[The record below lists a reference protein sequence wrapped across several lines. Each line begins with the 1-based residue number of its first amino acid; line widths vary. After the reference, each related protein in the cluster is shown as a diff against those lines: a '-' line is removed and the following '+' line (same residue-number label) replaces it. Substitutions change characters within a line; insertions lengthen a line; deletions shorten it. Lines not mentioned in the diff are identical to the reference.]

1 LQRSFGF
8 PGWCAICRWTAVGAI
23 SVGTMAVLGSATS
36 DHRPAPTV
44 VRLAAQPEGTGLD
57 WPGWTVRDPAEQRR
71 SLDLLLNREKDR
83 RAATAKAAA
92 TSIVSRT
99 ATAAP
104 APPASPTS
112 LPIPRSAL
120 GQGTTLA
127 APQAVSVAIRYALA
141 QVGKPY
147 VWGAT
152 GPDSYDCS
160 GLVQRSYAMAGIAL
174 PRTSREQARV
184 GKAVDLPDLLPGDLL
199 FWAYDPSDLS
209 TVHHVALYLG
219 DGKIVQSPQPGEFVE
234 VTTMWLSGYAGAVRV
249 ATGPATAAL
258 PPVPV
263 GVPGTG
269 ITPVGDAMRDG
280 SPPPPVLSPPDPRP
294 RIQHPSG
301 ASPQAGTM
309 SADGKPGTSAP
320 GSTSP
325 GSTSPGSTAPG
336 STAPGTTSPGTTSP
350 GGSTSPGTSAPGG
363 TSPDTTSPDTTSPGS
378 TSPGSTAAAGSAS
391 GGSSPAGSQQ
401 PSGSTSG
408 TGSPATSSAAPD
420 PTTPV
425 PTSSEPHSSAPA
437 PPPSSTPPATTPSST
452 TTPPPASSPSSGATS
467 DSAAPATT
475 TSAPPEPSVSPSSA
489 TPSPS

>member
-1 LQRSFGF
+1 MQRSFGF

-104 APPASPTS
+104 APQASPTS

-294 RIQHPSG
+294 RIQHQSA
-301 ASPQAGTM
+301 ASPQAGTT
-309 SADGKPGTSAP
+309 SADGTPGTSAP
-320 GSTSP
+320 GSASPDSTSP
-325 GSTSPGSTAPG
+325 GSTSPGTS
-336 STAPGTTSPGTTSP
+336 SPGTTSPGTTSP
-350 GGSTSPGTSAPGG
+350 GTSAPG
-363 TSPDTTSPDTTSPGS
+363 TTST
-378 TSPGSTAAAGSAS
+378 GSTAPASAS

-420 PTTPV
+420 PTTPA

-475 TSAPPEPSVSPSSA
+475 TSAPPTPSVSPLSA

>member
-1 LQRSFGF
+1 MQRSFGF

-184 GKAVDLPDLLPGDLL
+184 GKAVELPDLLPGDLL

-294 RIQHPSG
+294 RIQHQSA
-301 ASPQAGTM
+301 ASPQAGTT
-309 SADGKPGTSAP
+309 SADGTPGTSAPGSASP

-325 GSTSPGSTAPG
+325 GSTSPGTS
-336 STAPGTTSPGTTSP
+336 SPGTTSP

-363 TSPDTTSPDTTSPGS
+363 TSPSTTSPGTTSPGS
-378 TSPGSTAAAGSAS
+378 TAPASSAS

-401 PSGSTSG
+401 PSSSTSG

-420 PTTPV
+420 PTTPA

-437 PPPSSTPPATTPSST
+437 PPPSSTAPPPATTPS
-452 TTPPPASSPSSGATS
+452 TTPPPPAPSPSGDATS
-467 DSAAPATT
+467 DSAASATT

>member
-1 LQRSFGF
+1 
-8 PGWCAICRWTAVGAI
+8 
-23 SVGTMAVLGSATS
+23 MAVLGSATS

-294 RIQHPSG
+294 RIQHQSA
-301 ASPQAGTM
+301 ASPQAGTT
-309 SADGKPGTSAP
+309 SADGT
-320 GSTSP
+320 
-325 GSTSPGSTAPG
+325 
-336 STAPGTTSPGTTSP
+336 PGTTSP
-350 GGSTSPGTSAPGG
+350 GGSTSPGTSAPG
-363 TSPDTTSPDTTSPGS
+363 STSPGS
-378 TSPGSTAAAGSAS
+378 TSPGGTSPGGTSPGTTSPGTTSPGSTAPASSAS

-420 PTTPV
+420 PTTPA

-437 PPPSSTPPATTPSST
+437 PPPSSTAPPPATTPS
-452 TTPPPASSPSSGATS
+452 TTPPPPAPSPSGDATS
-467 DSAAPATT
+467 DPAASATT

-489 TPSPS
+489 TPSP

>member
-1 LQRSFGF
+1 MQRSFGF

-104 APPASPTS
+104 APQASPTS

-294 RIQHPSG
+294 RIQHQSA
-301 ASPQAGTM
+301 ASPQAGTT
-309 SADGKPGTSAP
+309 SADGTPGTSAP
-320 GSTSP
+320 GSASP
-325 GSTSPGSTAPG
+325 DSTSPGSP
-336 STAPGTTSPGTTSP
+336 SPGTSSPGTTSP

-363 TSPDTTSPDTTSPGS
+363 TSPGTTSPGTTSPGS
-378 TSPGSTAAAGSAS
+378 TAPASSAS

-420 PTTPV
+420 PTTPA

-437 PPPSSTPPATTPSST
+437 PPPSSTAPPPATTPS
-452 TTPPPASSPSSGATS
+452 TTPPPPAPSPSGDATS
-467 DSAAPATT
+467 DSAASATT

>member
-1 LQRSFGF
+1 MQRSYGF

-23 SVGTMAVLGSATS
+23 SVGTMAVLGAATS

-71 SLDLLLNREKDR
+71 SLDLLLSREKDR
-83 RAATAKAAA
+83 RVAVTKAAA

-99 ATAAP
+99 AA
-104 APPASPTS
+104 PASP
-112 LPIPRSAL
+112 SAVAVPQSAR

-160 GLVQRSYAMAGIAL
+160 GLVQRSYAMAGVAL

-199 FWAYDPSDLS
+199 FWAYNPANLA
-209 TVHHVALYLG
+209 TVHHVAMYLG
-219 DGKIVQSPQPGEFVE
+219 DGKIVQAPQPGEFVE

-269 ITPVGDAMRDG
+269 ITPVGDAMPDG
-280 SPPPPVLSPPDPRP
+280 SPPPSPPPPADSPPRVQQ
-294 RIQHPSG
+294 RSG
-301 ASPQAGTM
+301 ASSQSGTAPGTAGTP
-309 SADGKPGTSAP
+309 DGTPATSAP
-320 GSTSP
+320 GTTTPGTSSPGTSSPGTTSP
-325 GSTSPGSTAPG
+325 GTTSPGTTSPG
-336 STAPGTTSPGTTSP
+336 TTSPGTTSPGTTSP
-350 GGSTSPGTSAPGG
+350 GG
-363 TSPDTTSPDTTSPGS
+363 TSPGS
-378 TSPGSTAAAGSAS
+378 SASGDSSSPTGSHEPSGSAS
-391 GGSSPAGSQQ
+391 G
-401 PSGSTSG
+401 
-408 TGSPATSSAAPD
+408 TGAPATSSAAPD
-420 PTTPV
+420 PTTPPAA
-425 PTSSEPHSSAPA
+425 PTSSAPSKTPPPPPPTTPA
-437 PPPSSTPPATTPSST
+437 PPSP
-452 TTPPPASSPSSGATS
+452 TPPPPAPSPSG

-475 TSAPPEPSVSPSSA
+475 TSAPPEPSVSPSSP
-489 TPSPS
+489 TPSPT

>member
-1 LQRSFGF
+1 MQRSFGF

-57 WPGWTVRDPAEQRR
+57 WAGWTVRDPAEQRR

-184 GKAVDLPDLLPGDLL
+184 GKAVELPDLLPGDLL

-294 RIQHPSG
+294 RIQHQSA
-301 ASPQAGTM
+301 ASPQAGTT
-309 SADGKPGTSAP
+309 SADGTPGTSAP
-320 GSTSP
+320 GSASPDSTSP
-325 GSTSPGSTAPG
+325 GSTSPGTS
-336 STAPGTTSPGTTSP
+336 SPGTTSP

-363 TSPDTTSPDTTSPGS
+363 TSPGTTSPGTTSPGS
-378 TSPGSTAAAGSAS
+378 TAPASSAS

-420 PTTPV
+420 PTTPA

-437 PPPSSTPPATTPSST
+437 PPPSSTAPPPATTPS
-452 TTPPPASSPSSGATS
+452 TTPPPPAPSPSGDATS
-467 DSAAPATT
+467 DSAVPTTT

>member
-1 LQRSFGF
+1 LQRSYGF

-23 SVGTMAVLGSATS
+23 SVGTMAVLGAATS

-83 RAATAKAAA
+83 RTAATKAAT

-99 ATAAP
+99 ASAAP
-104 APPASPTS
+104 ASPS
-112 LPIPRSAL
+112 AVAIPQSAL
-120 GQGTTLA
+120 GQGATLA
-127 APQAVSVAIRYALA
+127 APQAVSVAIRFALA

-160 GLVQRSYAMAGIAL
+160 GLVQRSYAMAGVAL
-174 PRTSREQARV
+174 PRTSRELARV

-209 TVHHVALYLG
+209 TVHHVAMYLG
-219 DGKIVQSPQPGEFVE
+219 DGKIVQAPQPGEFVE

-269 ITPVGDAMRDG
+269 ITPVGDAMPDG
-280 SPPPPVLSPPDPRP
+280 SPPPSPSPPMDSPPRTQQ
-294 RIQHPSG
+294 RSAASSQSG
-301 ASPQAGTM
+301 AASGTTTGTTSPDGTPR
-309 SADGKPGTSAP
+309 SSAP

-325 GSTSPGSTAPG
+325 DG
-336 STAPGTTSPGTTSP
+336 TAPGTTSPGTTSP
-350 GGSTSPGTSAPGG
+350 GTTSPGSSSPGSS
-363 TSPDTTSPDTTSPGS
+363 SPGTTSPGTTSPGS
-378 TSPGSTAAAGSAS
+378 TSPGTTSSGSSASGDSSSPTGSHQPSGSAS
-391 GGSSPAGSQQ
+391 G
-401 PSGSTSG
+401 SG
-408 TGSPATSSAAPD
+408 TPATSSAAPD
-420 PTTPV
+420 PTTPA
-425 PTSSEPHSSAPA
+425 PTSSA
-437 PPPSSTPPATTPSST
+437 PSSTPPPAPTTPAPPSP
-452 TTPPPASSPSSGATS
+452 TPPPPAPSPSGDASS

-475 TSAPPEPSVSPSSA
+475 TSAPPKPSVSPSSP
-489 TPSPS
+489 TPSPT

>member
-1 LQRSFGF
+1 MQRSFGF

-104 APPASPTS
+104 APQASPTS

-325 GSTSPGSTAPG
+325 GST
-336 STAPGTTSPGTTSP
+336 APGTASPGTASP
-350 GGSTSPGTSAPGG
+350 GGSTSPGTSAPG
-363 TSPDTTSPDTTSPGS
+363 STSPGS
-378 TSPGSTAAAGSAS
+378 TSPGTTSPGTTSPGSTAPASSAS

-420 PTTPV
+420 PTTPA

-437 PPPSSTPPATTPSST
+437 PPPSSTAPPPATTPS
-452 TTPPPASSPSSGATS
+452 TTPPPPAPSPSGDATS
-467 DSAAPATT
+467 DSAASATT

>member
-184 GKAVDLPDLLPGDLL
+184 GKAVELPDLLPGDLL
-199 FWAYDPSDLS
+199 FWAYDPADLS

-294 RIQHPSG
+294 RIQHQSA
-301 ASPQAGTM
+301 ASPQAGTT
-309 SADGKPGTSAP
+309 SADGTPGTSAPGSASP

-325 GSTSPGSTAPG
+325 GSTSPGTS
-336 STAPGTTSPGTTSP
+336 SPGTTSP

-363 TSPDTTSPDTTSPGS
+363 TSPSTTSPGTTSPGS
-378 TSPGSTAAAGSAS
+378 TAPASSAS

-408 TGSPATSSAAPD
+408 AGSPATSSAAPD
-420 PTTPV
+420 PTTPA

-437 PPPSSTPPATTPSST
+437 PPPSSTAPPPATTPS
-452 TTPPPASSPSSGATS
+452 TTPPPPAPSPSGDATS
-467 DSAAPATT
+467 DSAASATT

>member
-1 LQRSFGF
+1 LQRSYGF

-23 SVGTMAVLGSATS
+23 SVGTMAVLGAATS

-44 VRLAAQPEGTGLD
+44 VQLAAQPEGTGLD

-71 SLDLLLNREKDR
+71 SLDLLLSREKDR
-83 RAATAKAAA
+83 RAAATKSAA

-99 ATAAP
+99 AA
-104 APPASPTS
+104 PASPSTVAV
-112 LPIPRSAL
+112 PQSAL
-120 GQGTTLA
+120 GHGTTLA
-127 APQAVSVAIRYALA
+127 APQAVSVAIKYALA

-160 GLVQRSYAMAGIAL
+160 GLVQRSYAMAGVAL
-174 PRTSREQARV
+174 PRTSRQQARV

-199 FWAYDPSDLS
+199 FWAYNPADRA

-219 DGKIVQSPQPGEFVE
+219 DGKIVQAPQPGEFVE

-269 ITPVGDAMRDG
+269 ITPVGDAMPDG
-280 SPPPPVLSPPDPRP
+280 SPPPSPAPPADSPP
-294 RIQHPSG
+294 RIQHRSG
-301 ASPQAGTM
+301 ASSQSGSSPGPAGTTTP
-309 SADGKPGTSAP
+309 DGTPGTSAP
-320 GSTSP
+320 GTTTPGTTTPGTSTPGTSSP
-325 GSTSPGSTAPG
+325 GSTSPGTTSPG

-350 GGSTSPGTSAPGG
+350 GSSASGDSSSPTGSHEPT
-363 TSPDTTSPDTTSPGS
+363 
-378 TSPGSTAAAGSAS
+378 GSAS
-391 GGSSPAGSQQ
+391 G
-401 PSGSTSG
+401 
-408 TGSPATSSAAPD
+408 TGAPATSSAAPD
-420 PTTPV
+420 PTTPPAG
-425 PTSSEPHSSAPA
+425 PTSSA
-437 PPPSSTPPATTPSST
+437 PSSTPPPPPPTTPAPPS
-452 TTPPPASSPSSGATS
+452 TTPPPPAPSPSGDAAG

-475 TSAPPEPSVSPSSA
+475 TSAPPEPSVSPSSP
-489 TPSPS
+489 TPSPT

>member
-104 APPASPTS
+104 ASPS
-112 LPIPRSAL
+112 SSPSALPIPRSAL
-120 GQGTTLA
+120 GQGSTLA

-184 GKAVDLPDLLPGDLL
+184 GKAVELPDLLPGDLL

-280 SPPPPVLSPPDPRP
+280 SPPPPVLSPADPRP
-294 RIQHPSG
+294 RIQHQSA
-301 ASPQAGTM
+301 ASPQTGTT
-309 SADGKPGTSAP
+309 SADGTPGTSAP
-320 GSTSP
+320 GSASPDSTSPGTTSP
-325 GSTSPGSTAPG
+325 GSSS
-336 STAPGTTSPGTTSP
+336 PGTTSPGTTSP
-350 GGSTSPGTSAPGG
+350 GTSAPG
-363 TSPDTTSPDTTSPGS
+363 TTST
-378 TSPGSTAAAGSAS
+378 GSTAPASAS

-408 TGSPATSSAAPD
+408 TGSPTTSSAAPD
-420 PTTPV
+420 PTAPA

-437 PPPSSTPPATTPSST
+437 PPPSGTAPPATTPPS
-452 TTPPPASSPSSGATS
+452 TTPPPPAPSPSGDATS

-475 TSAPPEPSVSPSSA
+475 TSAPPEPSVSPLSA

>member
-1 LQRSFGF
+1 MQRSFGF

-83 RAATAKAAA
+83 RAATAKSAA

-104 APPASPTS
+104 ASPS
-112 LPIPRSAL
+112 SPSALPIPRSAL

-294 RIQHPSG
+294 RIQHQSA
-301 ASPQAGTM
+301 ASPQAGTT
-309 SADGKPGTSAP
+309 SADGTPGTSAP
-320 GSTSP
+320 GSASPDSTSP
-325 GSTSPGSTAPG
+325 GSTSPGTS
-336 STAPGTTSPGTTSP
+336 SPGTTSP

-363 TSPDTTSPDTTSPGS
+363 TSPSTTSPGTTSPGS
-378 TSPGSTAAAGSAS
+378 TAPASSAS

-420 PTTPV
+420 PTTPA

-437 PPPSSTPPATTPSST
+437 PPPSSTAPPPATTPS
-452 TTPPPASSPSSGATS
+452 TTPPPPAPSPSGDATS
-467 DSAAPATT
+467 DSAASATT

>member
-1 LQRSFGF
+1 MQRSFGF

-23 SVGTMAVLGSATS
+23 SVGTMAVLGAATS

-83 RAATAKAAA
+83 RAAARKAAA
-92 TSIVSRT
+92 ASIVSRT
-99 ATAAP
+99 AAAP
-104 APPASPTS
+104 VSPS
-112 LPIPRSAL
+112 SVAIPQSAL

-147 VWGAT
+147 LWGAT

-160 GLVQRSYAMAGIAL
+160 GLVQRSYAMAGVAL

-184 GKAVDLPDLLPGDLL
+184 GKAVELPDLLPGDLL

-219 DGKIVQSPQPGEFVE
+219 DGKIVQAPQPGEFVE

-269 ITPVGDAMRDG
+269 ITPVGDAMPDG
-280 SPPPPVLSPPDPRP
+280 SPPPPALRSAESPP
-294 RIQHPSG
+294 RIQHRSG
-301 ASPQAGTM
+301 ASSQAGTT
-309 SADGKPGTSAP
+309 SPDGTPATSAP

-325 GSTSPGSTAPG
+325 GSTSPGTTSPGTTSPGTSSPGTSSPGG
-336 STAPGTTSPGTTSP
+336 STAGGTTSPGTTSP
-350 GGSTSPGTSAPGG
+350 GTSAP
-363 TSPDTTSPDTTSPGS
+363 
-378 TSPGSTAAAGSAS
+378 

-420 PTTPV
+420 PTTPA

-437 PPPSSTPPATTPSST
+437 PPPSSTPPPTTPAPPS
-452 TTPPPASSPSSGATS
+452 TTPPPPAPSPSADATS
-467 DSAAPATT
+467 DSAAPAAT
-475 TSAPPEPSVSPSSA
+475 TSDPPKPSVSPSSP
-489 TPSPS
+489 TPSPT

>member
-269 ITPVGDAMRDG
+269 ITPVGDAMPDG
-280 SPPPPVLSPPDPRP
+280 SPPPSPPPPADSPPRVQQ
-294 RIQHPSG
+294 RSG
-301 ASPQAGTM
+301 ASSQSGTTTP
-309 SADGKPGTSAP
+309 DGTPGTSAP
-320 GSTSP
+320 G
-325 GSTSPGSTAPG
+325 
-336 STAPGTTSPGTTSP
+336 TTT
-350 GGSTSPGTSAPGG
+350 PGTSAPGTTAWIRAAIAPACPARSG
-363 TSPDTTSPDTTSPGS
+363 RAASYSGSRRIRRAIVSPS
-378 TSPGSTAAAGSAS
+378 TRSMRKPAPRPS
-391 GGSSPAGSQQ
+391 SSPRSAR
-401 PSGSTSG
+401 TRG
-408 TGSPATSSAAPD
+408 TG
-420 PTTPV
+420 
-425 PTSSEPHSSAPA
+425 
-437 PPPSSTPPATTPSST
+437 TPPAST
-452 TTPPPASSPSSGATS
+452 SRRTRPAWRSTS
-467 DSAAPATT
+467 RTNT
-475 TSAPPEPSVSPSSA
+475 WRRTSRTS
-489 TPSPS
+489 

>member
-83 RAATAKAAA
+83 RAATGKAAA

-99 ATAAP
+99 AAAAP
-104 APPASPTS
+104 ASPSS

-184 GKAVDLPDLLPGDLL
+184 GKAVELPDLLPGDLL
-199 FWAYDPSDLS
+199 FWAYDPADLS

-294 RIQHPSG
+294 RTQHPSA
-301 ASPQAGTM
+301 ASPQAGTT
-309 SADGKPGTSAP
+309 SADGTPGTSAPDSTAPDSTSPGTTSPGTSAP
-320 GSTSP
+320 GGSTTSP
-325 GSTSPGSTAPG
+325 GTSAPG
-336 STAPGTTSPGTTSP
+336 STAPGTTSPG
-350 GGSTSPGTSAPGG
+350 
-363 TSPDTTSPDTTSPGS
+363 
-378 TSPGSTAAAGSAS
+378 STAPASSAS

-408 TGSPATSSAAPD
+408 TGAPATSSAAPD
-420 PTTPV
+420 PTTPA

-437 PPPSSTPPATTPSST
+437 PPPSSTPPPATTPSST
-452 TTPPPASSPSSGATS
+452 TPPPPAPSPSADATS

-475 TSAPPEPSVSPSSA
+475 TSAPPKPSVSPSST

>member
-1 LQRSFGF
+1 MQRSFGF

-294 RIQHPSG
+294 RIQHQSA
-301 ASPQAGTM
+301 ASPQAGTT
-309 SADGKPGTSAP
+309 SADGTPGTSAP
-320 GSTSP
+320 GSASPDSTSP
-325 GSTSPGSTAPG
+325 GSTSPGTS
-336 STAPGTTSPGTTSP
+336 SPGTTSP

-363 TSPDTTSPDTTSPGS
+363 TSPGTTSPGTTSPGS
-378 TSPGSTAAAGSAS
+378 TAPASSAS

-420 PTTPV
+420 PTTPA

-437 PPPSSTPPATTPSST
+437 PPPSSTAPPPATTPS
-452 TTPPPASSPSSGATS
+452 TTPPPPAPSPSGDATS
-467 DSAAPATT
+467 DSAASATT

>member
-294 RIQHPSG
+294 RIQHQSA
-301 ASPQAGTM
+301 ASPQAGTT
-309 SADGKPGTSAP
+309 SADGTPGTSAP
-320 GSTSP
+320 GSASP
-325 GSTSPGSTAPG
+325 DSTSPGSP
-336 STAPGTTSPGTTSP
+336 SPGTSSPGTTSP

-363 TSPDTTSPDTTSPGS
+363 TSPGTTSPGTTSPGS
-378 TSPGSTAAAGSAS
+378 TAPASSAS

-420 PTTPV
+420 PTTPA

-437 PPPSSTPPATTPSST
+437 PPPSSTAPPPATTPS
-452 TTPPPASSPSSGATS
+452 TTPPPPAPSPSGDATS
-467 DSAAPATT
+467 DSAASATT

>member
-294 RIQHPSG
+294 RIQHQSA
-301 ASPQAGTM
+301 ASPQAGTT
-309 SADGKPGTSAP
+309 SADGTPGTSAP
-320 GSTSP
+320 GSASPDSTSP
-325 GSTSPGSTAPG
+325 GSTSPGTS
-336 STAPGTTSPGTTSP
+336 SPGTTSP
-350 GGSTSPGTSAPGG
+350 GGSTSPGTSAPG
-363 TSPDTTSPDTTSPGS
+363 STSPGS
-378 TSPGSTAAAGSAS
+378 TSPGGTSPGTTSPGSTAPASSAS

-420 PTTPV
+420 PTTPA

-437 PPPSSTPPATTPSST
+437 PPPSSTAPPPATTPS
-452 TTPPPASSPSSGATS
+452 TTPPPPAPSPSGDATS
-467 DSAAPATT
+467 DSAASATT

>member
-23 SVGTMAVLGSATS
+23 SVGTMAVLGAATS

-57 WPGWTVRDPAEQRR
+57 WPGRTMRDPAEQRR

-83 RAATAKAAA
+83 RAAAAKAAA
-92 TSIVSRT
+92 SPPVRRT
-99 ATAAP
+99 TA
-104 APPASPTS
+104 PASPS
-112 LPIPRSAL
+112 AVAIPRSAL

-160 GLVQRSYAMAGIAL
+160 GLVQRSYAMAGVAL

-184 GKAVDLPDLLPGDLL
+184 GTAVALQDLLPGDLL

-209 TVHHVALYLG
+209 TVHHVAMYLG
-219 DGKIVQSPQPGEFVE
+219 DGKIVQAPQPGEFVE

-269 ITPVGDAMRDG
+269 ITPVGDAMPDG
-280 SPPPPVLSPPDPRP
+280 SPPPSAPPSADSPP
-294 RIQHPSG
+294 RIQHRSG
-301 ASPQAGTM
+301 ASSQSGTP
-309 SADGKPGTSAP
+309 GGTTTPGTSAP
-320 GSTSP
+320 GT
-325 GSTSPGSTAPG
+325 
-336 STAPGTTSPGTTSP
+336 TAPGTTSPGTTSP
-350 GGSTSPGTSAPGG
+350 G
-363 TSPDTTSPDTTSPGS
+363 TTSPGS
-378 TSPGSTAAAGSAS
+378 SAPGTTSPGTTSPGTTSPGTTSPGSSAPGDSSSPTGSHEPSGSAS
-391 GGSSPAGSQQ
+391 G
-401 PSGSTSG
+401 
-408 TGSPATSSAAPD
+408 TGAPATSSAAPD
-420 PTTPV
+420 PTTPA
-425 PTSSEPHSSAPA
+425 PTSSAASSTP
-437 PPPSSTPPATTPSST
+437 PPPSSTPPPPAPTTPAPPSP
-452 TTPPPASSPSSGATS
+452 TPPPPAPSPSGEASG

-475 TSAPPEPSVSPSSA
+475 TSAPPQPTVSPSSA
-489 TPSPS
+489 SPSPT

>member
-294 RIQHPSG
+294 RIQHQSA
-301 ASPQAGTM
+301 ASPQAGTT
-309 SADGKPGTSAP
+309 SADGTPGTSAP
-320 GSTSP
+320 GSASPDSTSP
-325 GSTSPGSTAPG
+325 GSTSPGTS
-336 STAPGTTSPGTTSP
+336 SPGTTSP
-350 GGSTSPGTSAPGG
+350 GGSTSPGTSSPGG
-363 TSPDTTSPDTTSPGS
+363 TSPGTTSPGTTSPGS
-378 TSPGSTAAAGSAS
+378 TAPASSAS

-420 PTTPV
+420 PTTPA

-437 PPPSSTPPATTPSST
+437 PPPSSTAPPPATTPS
-452 TTPPPASSPSSGATS
+452 TTPPPPAPSPSGDATS
-467 DSAAPATT
+467 DSAASATT

>member
-1 LQRSFGF
+1 MQRSFGF

-160 GLVQRSYAMAGIAL
+160 GLVQRSYAMAGVAL

-294 RIQHPSG
+294 RIQHQSA
-301 ASPQAGTM
+301 ASPQAGTT
-309 SADGKPGTSAP
+309 SADGTPGTSAP
-320 GSTSP
+320 GSASPDSTSP
-325 GSTSPGSTAPG
+325 GSTSPGTS
-336 STAPGTTSPGTTSP
+336 SPGTTSP

-363 TSPDTTSPDTTSPGS
+363 TSPGTTSPGTTSPGS
-378 TSPGSTAAAGSAS
+378 TAPASSAS

-408 TGSPATSSAAPD
+408 AGSPATSSAAPD
-420 PTTPV
+420 PTTPA

-437 PPPSSTPPATTPSST
+437 PPPSSTAPPPATTPS
-452 TTPPPASSPSSGATS
+452 TTPPPPAPSPSGDATS
-467 DSAAPATT
+467 DSAASATT

>member
-104 APPASPTS
+104 ASPS
-112 LPIPRSAL
+112 SSPSALPIPRSAL
-120 GQGTTLA
+120 GHGTTLA

-184 GKAVDLPDLLPGDLL
+184 GKAVELPDLLPGDLL

-280 SPPPPVLSPPDPRP
+280 SPPPPVLSPSDPRP
-294 RIQHPSG
+294 RIQHQSA
-301 ASPQAGTM
+301 ASPQAGTT
-309 SADGKPGTSAP
+309 SADGTPGTSAP
-320 GSTSP
+320 GSAS
-325 GSTSPGSTAPG
+325 SDS
-336 STAPGTTSPGTTSP
+336 TSPGTTSP
-350 GGSTSPGTSAPGG
+350 GTSSPGTTSPGTTSPGTSAPGG
-363 TSPDTTSPDTTSPGS
+363 TSPGSSAPGTSAPGTTST
-378 TSPGSTAAAGSAS
+378 GSTAPASAS

-420 PTTPV
+420 PTTPA

-437 PPPSSTPPATTPSST
+437 PPPSSTAPPPATTPS
-452 TTPPPASSPSSGATS
+452 TTPPPPAPSPSGDATS
-467 DSAAPATT
+467 DSAASATT